1 MPKLVAFQAHS
12 DGVLFLFCFPFYNL
26 FLVFSRARAH
36 GMGVIRYEL
45 SPFPKKAGGSFNFP
59 PHISVSSW
67 GGVKL
72 DTNAC
77 TNKKVLRY
85 QHLRPK
91 KKLAIKSNQVN
102 FHLSSDHYLS
112 SRPPPLLAV
121 ASRAPCSAIPVHPRR
136 SRSTLISTGPASR
149 ACRLAGGWV
158 AVVGLRVAVRR
169 HRERHRIVWRH
180 ILGSLSHDLSGLSR
194 RVHFLLRLLVERST
208 RLVWS
213 VLEGLDHRLS

>member
-26 FLVFSRARAH
+26 FLV
-36 GMGVIRYEL
+36 VIRYEL

-85 QHLRPK
+85 QYLRPK
-91 KKLAIKSNQVN
+91 KKTSYQIKPGQFPSLIGP
-102 FHLSSDHYLS
+102 LSF
-112 SRPPPLLAV
+112 
-121 ASRAPCSAIPVHPRR
+121 I
-136 SRSTLISTGPASR
+136 TPASVISSGVKSPFLCHSSASEAVPEHLDIHW
-149 ACRLAGGWV
+149 ACQ
-158 AVVGLRVAVRR
+158 
-169 HRERHRIVWRH
+169 
-180 ILGSLSHDLSGLSR
+180 SG
-194 RVHFLLRLLVERST
+194 V
-208 RLVWS
+208 
-213 VLEGLDHRLS
+213 